1 MMPICQR
8 QTKNVTFVA
17 QRLFKSIVIWF
28 VYVTIS
34 EQRLMK
40 FGSVQWLIKSTSH
53 SFPRPVTTH
62 DSWNKKVITF
72 EVRVKLTNAII
83 EPMNSFFN
91 RGKPKWGLDSLYV
104 CSVGMYEIK
113 KMKGKER
120 RDRKINSTVVFR
132 EKILDEFLTI
142 QRF

>member
-8 QTKNVTFVA
+8 QTKNVTCVA

-28 VYVTIS
+28 VYV
-34 EQRLMK
+34 
-40 FGSVQWLIKSTSH
+40 
-53 SFPRPVTTH
+53 
-62 DSWNKKVITF
+62 
-72 EVRVKLTNAII
+72 
-83 EPMNSFFN
+83 
-91 RGKPKWGLDSLYV
+91 
-104 CSVGMYEIK
+104 
-113 KMKGKER
+113 

>member
-40 FGSVQWLIKSTSH
+40 YLDLCNDLLSQHHILFLDQSLHMIPGT
-53 SFPRPVTTH
+53 
-62 DSWNKKVITF
+62 KK
-72 EVRVKLTNAII
+72 
-83 EPMNSFFN
+83 
-91 RGKPKWGLDSLYV
+91 
-104 CSVGMYEIK
+104 
-113 KMKGKER
+113 
-120 RDRKINSTVVFR
+120 
-132 EKILDEFLTI
+132 
-142 QRF
+142 

>member
-40 FGSVQWLIKSTSH
+40 FGSVQ
-53 SFPRPVTTH
+53 
-62 DSWNKKVITF
+62 
-72 EVRVKLTNAII
+72 
-83 EPMNSFFN
+83 
-91 RGKPKWGLDSLYV
+91 
-104 CSVGMYEIK
+104 
-113 KMKGKER
+113 
-120 RDRKINSTVVFR
+120 
-132 EKILDEFLTI
+132 
-142 QRF
+142 